1 MIHSPQDNVICR
13 MNRNVNKSVKLNKWN
28 NNIISNNLIVNY
40 VNDIKNMRYLDD
52 KKISNIQNMNEEEKM
67 KIIITFNNVIKS
79 FRDVFNYSELK

>member
-13 MNRNVNKSVKLNKWN
+13 MNRNVNKSVKLNKLN